1 MRNLSALLFV
11 LITIVLGWFR
21 FKEVS
26 QYQQLL
32 RDMQAVHVAVH
43 LSPPVCGEQAIQAA
57 ISIFSIDTSGTD
69 IGFDPTIWDRGIISM
84 SGDGR
89 MHVDIGPSACS
100 SWASLGSTIAH
111 ETEVHAKQVWAVG
124 IALNVV
130 SRTVNGFRGVRIA
143 DHEESVGSTRFEREA
158 YLFEIESRDRF
169 GLSDDEVDA
178 IFSIVNFYYPEE
190 RAEMWPLK
198 F

>member
-11 LITIVLGWFR
+11 LITIVLGWFH

-32 RDMQAVHVAVH
+32 SDMQTVHVTVH
-43 LSPPVCGEQAIQAA
+43 LSPPVCGEQAIQTA
-57 ISIFSIDTSGTD
+57 ISIFSIDTSGAN
-69 IGFDPTIWDRGIISM
+69 ICFDPTIWDRGIITLGM
-84 SGDGR
+84 DGR
-89 MHVDIGPSACS
+89 MQVDIGTPACS

-124 IALNVV
+124 IAINVV
-130 SRTVNGFRGVRIA
+130 SRAINCFRGVRIA
-143 DHEESVGSTRFEREA
+143 DHEEPVGSTRFEREA

-169 GLSDDEVDA
+169 GLSDDEVDS
-178 IFSIVNFYYPEE
+178 IFSTMNFYYPEE
-190 RAEMWPLK
+190 RAELWPLK